1 MQCFPSLYFKY
12 VDFIFQEHLFPWIAG
27 FRTVI
32 SCHFYLLGLLLS
44 AGCFWLSPV
53 FVLSETYLPFFI
65 FKKNLKWFSSF
76 QFPFLLRCCWLCL
89 VPLIPLDFIFFFYF
103 YFFLILIHIVS
114 HSLNVFSLF
123 WNSTWQLWSVL
134 WAYSCGMLSLSAR
147 MLFYFLFFFFLLTLL
162 TLDLTSLLT
171 LIPELTSAVAVPS
184 VAVIQ
189 GQTCEGLPS
198 ASPSCPVLSACL
210 PYCLSLLH
218 VLQVLIP
225 PGGPPPCGVLSWKK
239 HCSSPSGLEE
249 EKPFLCSTAVP
260 CCSAVVSPESCS
272 TFWGNWC
279 WFPVFRIIRFLTAPV
294 STCTHTDVT

>member
-1 MQCFPSLYFKY
+1 
-12 VDFIFQEHLFPWIAG
+12 
-27 FRTVI
+27 
-32 SCHFYLLGLLLS
+32 
-44 AGCFWLSPV
+44 
-53 FVLSETYLPFFI
+53 
-65 FKKNLKWFSSF
+65 
-76 QFPFLLRCCWLCL
+76 
-89 VPLIPLDFIFFFYF
+89 
-103 YFFLILIHIVS
+103 
-114 HSLNVFSLF
+114 
-123 WNSTWQLWSVL
+123 
-134 WAYSCGMLSLSAR
+134 MLSLSAR
-147 MLFYFLFFFFLLTLL
+147 MLFYFLFFFFLITLL